1 MMVGGR
7 IAKLE
12 HTMENV
18 WTRVVHVFAERAVTC
33 DFTFNHYDH
42 NREDTPPHIHFERTT
57 GSSQFVGTRSSSGEF
72 ARITQASNAYVW
84 GLQSGEDY
92 EKHQA
97 LAALGLVVELM
108 GAIYAVAPRY
118 PDDGLNGLE
127 IEYSA
132 ETHML
137 KYGAQFVVSFQFFAP
152 IKWVTADE
160 YLLIGGVDANL
171 NPRS

>member
-12 HTMENV
+12 HTMEDV
-18 WTRVVHVFAERAVTC
+18 WARVVDVFASRAVTC

-42 NREDTPPHIHFERTT
+42 NRNDVPPHIHFERTP
-57 GSSQFVGTRSSSGEF
+57 GSCQFAGTRSGSGEF
-72 ARITQASNAYVW
+72 ARIIQASNAYVW
-84 GLQSGEDY
+84 GLQAGEDY

-127 IEYSA
+127 VDYSD

-137 KYGAQFVVSFQFFAP
+137 KYGAQFVVSFQFLVP
-152 IKWVTADE
+152 LKWVTDE
-160 YLLIGGVDANL
+160 EFRAIGGVNANL